1 MDGRCVAEHE
11 NIIPDYSQHTP
22 SYASPNAYNNQ
33 PIKYVNNN
41 NNNNEKPKINY
52 NNYKRNRSG

>member
-22 SYASPNAYNNQ
+22 SYASPNAYNSQN
-33 PIKYVNNN
+33 IKYVR
-41 NNNNEKPKINY
+41 KY
-52 NNYKRNRSG
+52 G